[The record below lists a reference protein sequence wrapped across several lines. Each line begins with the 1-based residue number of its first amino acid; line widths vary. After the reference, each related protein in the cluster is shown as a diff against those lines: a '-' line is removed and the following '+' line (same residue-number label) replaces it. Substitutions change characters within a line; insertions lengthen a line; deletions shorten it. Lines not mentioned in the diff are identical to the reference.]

1 MSCLG
6 GVFSKYTSPETI
18 KFSLNTGIFFPK
30 IPLPSMTYLL
40 NYTEYHSKQ
49 LLNTSFFFFFSFHQ
63 FSAFNF
69 TLFYL
74 ILCYRLTFY
83 FHIGTLPVFKFEK
96 DTLHYIE
103 RCNGTKGKRKIMQMS
118 LQWQNLTKFIRNKN
132 IPKKYIGY

>member
-1 MSCLG
+1 MKNEKKKKKKD
-6 GVFSKYTSPETI
+6 V
-18 KFSLNTGIFFPK
+18 
-30 IPLPSMTYLL
+30 
-40 NYTEYHSKQ
+40 
-49 LLNTSFFFFFSFHQ
+49 
-63 FSAFNF
+63 NF